1 MIKFPN
7 TKIFVVYQKIL
18 WSKREIFM
26 GSSGV
31 DRSSILPFQGSD
43 PGFKSRL
50 EHQDLITNNE
60 SFWSII
66 LDRKNIEI
74 NPLLET
80 YGEYIKKIDQ
90 ALDKELALYSES
102 EFIEPLKYSLE
113 GGKRI
118 RPIIL
123 SLAAESIGKIDDN
136 VLSASCAVEFLH
148 MESIIHDDII
158 DKETMRRQKDPF
170 HVKYGY
176 NTSVLTGD
184 FVLGLILAIS
194 SRLDNARITK
204 DLATTAML
212 MSEGEMIEGRLE
224 SSGDITFDDYLKVI
238 EYKTATAFEVA
249 ARTGGII
256 ANGTEEQIEALT
268 GYGKNIGIAYQI
280 RDDLLDWK
288 NEEKLFN
295 LLIKKSVDP
304 RDGFNK
310 MEELLKEYSEKARL
324 FLRKIPDNDAKI
336 NLEKLIKFTSFK
348 A

>member
-1 MIKFPN
+1 
-7 TKIFVVYQKIL
+7 
-18 WSKREIFM
+18 M

-31 DRSSILPFQGSD
+31 VRSSILPFQGKD

-60 SFWSII
+60 GFWSII

-224 SSGDITFDDYLKVI
+224 SSEDITFDDYLKVI

-310 MEELLKEYSEKARL
+310 MEELLKEYSEKAGL
-324 FLRKIPDNDAKI
+324 FLRKIPENDAKR

>member
-1 MIKFPN
+1 LRKFFDQ
-7 TKIFVVYQKIL
+7 T
-18 WSKREIFM
+18 
-26 GSSGV
+26 
-31 DRSSILPFQGSD
+31 
-43 PGFKSRL
+43 
-50 EHQDLITNNE
+50 
-60 SFWSII
+60 I

-90 ALDKELALYSES
+90 ALEKELDLYSES
-102 EFIEPLKYSLE
+102 EFIEPLKYSLD

-123 SLAAESIGKIDDN
+123 TLAAESVGKIDEN
-136 VLSASCAVEFLH
+136 IFSASCAVEFLH

-158 DKETMRRQKDPF
+158 DNETMRRQKDPF
-170 HVKYGY
+170 HIKYGY

-194 SRLDNARITK
+194 SRLDNPRITK

-212 MSEGEMIEGRLE
+212 MSEGEMIESRLE
-224 SSGDITFDDYLKVI
+224 TSEDVTFADYLKVI

-249 ARTGGII
+249 ARIGAII

-288 NEEKLFN
+288 NEDKLFN

-304 RDGFNK
+304 RDVFDK
-310 MEELLKEYSEKARL
+310 MEEMLKEYSEKARAS
-324 FLRKIPDNDAKI
+324 LRKLPDNDAKI
-336 NLEKLIKFTSFK
+336 NLDNLIKFTSFK

>member
-1 MIKFPN
+1 M
-7 TKIFVVYQKIL
+7 
-18 WSKREIFM
+18 
-26 GSSGV
+26 
-31 DRSSILPFQGSD
+31 
-43 PGFKSRL
+43 
-50 EHQDLITNNE
+50 
-60 SFWSII
+60 
-66 LDRKNIEI
+66 DRKNIEI

-90 ALDKELALYSES
+90 ALEKELDLYSES

-123 SLAAESIGKIDDN
+123 SLAAESIGKIDEN
-136 VLSASCAVEFLH
+136 VLAASCAVEFLH

-158 DKETMRRQKDPF
+158 DNETMRRQKEPF

-212 MSEGEMIEGRLE
+212 MSEGEIIEGRLE
-224 SSGDITFDDYLKVI
+224 ESGDITFDDYLKVI
-238 EYKTATAFEVA
+238 EYKTATAFEVS
-249 ARTGGII
+249 ARIGGIV

-268 GYGKNIGIAYQI
+268 GYGKNLGIAYQI

-310 MEELLKEYSEKARL
+310 MEDLLKEYSEKARA
-324 FLRKIPDNDAKI
+324 FLRKIPDNEAKV
-336 NLEKLIKFTSFK
+336 NLEELIKFTSFK